1 MNATTITVH
10 WHNDNQPIYLVDFQP
25 PHHDHQ
31 LKRLVTG
38 GGDNNIRIWHLHIRD
53 GNAPTIDYVSTLR
66 KHTQAVNVVRF
77 NSRGDLLATAS
88 DDGTLMLWRRSPTI
102 IKDLEDDE
110 DDNPVESWQVVCQ
123 VRSSTSEINDI
134 CWSPDDCFI
143 VTGSMDNVMR
153 IYKLS
158 YGSKISA
165 SVVAS
170 SSEHS
175 HYIQGV
181 YWDPLNQYIV
191 SQSAD
196 RSVNIYTFSDTGLK
210 LQQKLNKHNNHHLYY
225 SETLQSF
232 FRRLCFSPDGGI
244 ILTPAGMDDQENPI
258 VYVFTRN
265 NLGTPSFKITGLNK
279 PAIAIAFN
287 PIKYLSQPGLFN
299 LPYKYIFAI
308 ATKDSIVLYST
319 EKLQPIG
326 YVTNLH
332 YSTITDLKW
341 DFDGSKIVVSSAD
354 GFCSVVTVE
363 TGLLGEKYEET
374 RKEEVNDEDN
384 DVAMADVDG
393 KEDEKEKEEKE
404 KEKAVVEPS
413 TGANNVDSNNKPDL
427 QEQPVSES
435 KPVQT
440 TPQKPKKDTESVSSS
455 QPATIDSFFSPNSK
469 SKTKPKTKAK
479 KRITPTLVLQ

>member
-1 MNATTITVH
+1 MNASTITVH

-25 PHHDHQ
+25 PHRDQQ

-38 GGDNNIRIWHLHIRD
+38 GGDNNIRIWQLHIRE

-102 IKDLEDDE
+102 IKELDDDE
-110 DDNPVESWQVVCQ
+110 DDNPLESWQVVCQ

-134 CWSPDDCFI
+134 CWSPDDSFI

-153 IYKLS
+153 IYKFT
-158 YGSKISA
+158 YGSKITA
-165 SVVAS
+165 TLVAS
-170 SSEHS
+170 STEHS
-175 HYIQGV
+175 HYLQGV
-181 YWDPLNQYIV
+181 HWDPLNQYIV

-196 RSVNIYTFSDTGLK
+196 RTVNIYTFCDNVLK
-210 LQQKLNKHNNHHLYY
+210 LQQKLSKHNNQHLYY

-232 FRRLCFSPDGGI
+232 FRRLCFSPDGAI

-265 NLGTPSFKITGLNK
+265 NLATPSFKITGLNK

-287 PIKYLSQPGLFN
+287 PIRYVSEPGLFN

-308 ATKDSIVLYST
+308 ATKDSIVIYST
-319 EKLQPIG
+319 EKLVPIG
-326 YVTNLH
+326 YVSNLH

-341 DFDGSKIVVSSAD
+341 DFDGSKIIVSSAD

-363 TGLLGEKYEET
+363 ANLLGEKYEPTNKDDVNNESPDVEMVDVCAN
-374 RKEEVNDEDN
+374 EEDKVKKDIDQPSTTAKSVDFDN
-384 DVAMADVDG
+384 G
-393 KEDEKEKEEKE
+393 PKEK
-404 KEKAVVEPS
+404 
-413 TGANNVDSNNKPDL
+413 
-427 QEQPVSES
+427 PVTES
-435 KPVQT
+435 KPEQT
-440 TPQKPKKDTESVSSS
+440 TPQKPTNEATSASS
-455 QPATIDSFFSPNSK
+455 QPGTIDSFFSPNSK
-469 SKTKPKTKAK
+469 SKAKPKKAK
-479 KRITPTLVLQ
+479 KRIAPTLVLN